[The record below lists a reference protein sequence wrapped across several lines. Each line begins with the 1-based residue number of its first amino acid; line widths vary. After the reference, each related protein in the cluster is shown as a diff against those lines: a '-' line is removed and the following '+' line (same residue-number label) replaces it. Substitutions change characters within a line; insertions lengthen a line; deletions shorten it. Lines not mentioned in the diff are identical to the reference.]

1 MCIGKIPVDE
11 ASLPT
16 PEPANSLHPAS
27 TCFTASR
34 LNSTTFQIVE
44 DDKWSEM
51 PIIYAKVYPSAIV
64 LLDTGCGG
72 AARDPRVEL
81 KSLRIFLE
89 TFPVADNG
97 NSPLNP
103 SAERSYLVICT
114 HCHYDH
120 IGGIAQFTHTSG
132 CTIWASAYDK
142 NFLSPIRLPKS
153 SLCDVVGMET
163 PEYTVTNW
171 CNDGERVVDNS
182 GLDLGLTIYQTPG
195 HTPDEVTIWD
205 KEERYLFVGDSMCK
219 YATMTFP
226 LGGDIIEYSDSIG
239 KLKELVGRFNSDKGP
254 RVNMGCG
261 HITSRIDA
269 SDFLSEVDSFLYRVV
284 TKQVEPTHSRISLGE
299 LQDVYAREDGEI
311 SFQGARR
318 YFEEFRA
325 RKSAM
330 SAIRDRQRAEEQQ
343 QL

>member
-1 MCIGKIPVDE
+1 MCVGRIPIDE
-11 ASLPT
+11 ASLQA
-16 PEPANSLHPAS
+16 PEPANSPHPRS
-27 TCFTASR
+27 TCFTTSR
-34 LNSTTFQIVE
+34 LNGTTFQIVE
-44 DDKWSEM
+44 DDKWAEM
-51 PIIYAKVYPSAIV
+51 PIIYAKVYPSTIV

-97 NSPLNP
+97 NSPLNLG
-103 SAERSYLVICT
+103 AERSYLVICT

-120 IGGIAQFTHTSG
+120 IGGIAQFTRTRG
-132 CTIWASAYDK
+132 CTIWASANDK

-153 SLCDVVGMET
+153 SLCDFVGMET

-195 HTPDEVTIWD
+195 HTPDEVAIWD
-205 KEERYLFVGDSMCK
+205 KEERYLFVGDSMYK
-219 YATMTFP
+219 YEPIIFP
-226 LGGDIIEYSDSIG
+226 LGADIIEYSNSIG
-239 KLKELVGRFNSDKGP
+239 KLKELVGRFNSDKGL
-254 RVNMGCG
+254 RVNMGCS

-284 TKQVEPTHSRISLGE
+284 TKQVEPTDSRISRGE

-311 SFQGARR
+311 SFRGVRR

-325 RKSAM
+325 SKSAM
-330 SAIRDRQRAEEQQ
+330 SAIQDRQS
-343 QL
+343 LVIK